1 MTAPQPL
8 SLASLRFVLVGPGRV
23 GSSLAAWLTSLGAHC
38 ESVAARSRRGATP
51 LATDFGSAAVAVE
64 DLRSADVDLLLLAVP
79 DPALAPLAAQLAL
92 RPQAP
97 VVLHTSGRHSAE
109 VLGALIAPARA
120 LGSFHPLKAFPRP
133 LPDPAE
139 ARGVFFATD
148 GDPAAQTL
156 ARRIGAALGGEVGEV
171 PAASR
176 LIYHLAATLAAGG
189 VTTLVA
195 LAAELAERERL
206 SPAVGRG
213 YLALAQGALTAAATA
228 STIPAA
234 ITGPVARGDWATF
247 EAEVAALR
255 ETGSGVVDL
264 VERLAAETAR
274 LTRTKDTKDTN
285 DENDPSPARAREG
298 GR

>member
-8 SLASLRFVLVGPGRV
+8 SLASLRFALVGPGRV
-23 GSSLAAWLTSLGAHC
+23 GSSLAGWLTSQGARC
-38 ESVAARSRRGATP
+38 ERVAARSQAGATL
-51 LATDFGSAAVAVE
+51 LATALGAAAVAVD
-64 DLRSADVDLLLLAVP
+64 DLQSADLDLLLVAVP
-79 DPALAPLAAQLAL
+79 DPVLAPLAAQLAL

-109 VLGALIAPARA
+109 VLGALVAPARA

-148 GDPAAQTL
+148 GDQAAQAL

-213 YLALAQGALTAAATA
+213 YLALAHGALTAAATA

-255 ETGSGVVDL
+255 ERSSGVVDL

-274 LTRTKDTKDTN
+274 LVGRERTPGTPTTRTTRT
-285 DENDPSPARAREG
+285 
-298 GR
+298 

>member
-1 MTAPQPL
+1 VTAPQPL
-8 SLASLRFVLVGPGRV
+8 SLESLRFALVGPGRV
-23 GSSLAAWLTSLGAHC
+23 GTSLAFWLTAQGARC
-38 ESVAARSRRGATP
+38 ATVAARSVVGAQALATALGAT
-51 LATDFGSAAVAVE
+51 AAAVDRLA
-64 DLRSADVDLLLLAVP
+64 SAEVDLLLLAVP
-79 DPALAPLAAQLAL
+79 DPALAPLAARLAL
-92 RPQAP
+92 VPQAP
-97 VVLHTSGRHSAE
+97 VVLHTSGRHSVE
-109 VLGALIAPARA
+109 VLGALVAPGRA
-120 LGSFHPLKAFPRP
+120 LGSFHPLKAFPRS

-139 ARGVFFATD
+139 AHGIFFATD
-148 GDPAAQTL
+148 GDAAAQRL
-156 ARRIGAALGGEVGEV
+156 ARRLGEAFGGEVGEV

-213 YLALAQGALTAAATA
+213 YLALAQGALAAAA
-228 STIPAA
+228 AAPTIPAA

-255 ETGSGVVDL
+255 ASGSGVVDL

-274 LTRTKDTKDTN
+274 LAGRQRTPGTPTTRTTGT
-285 DENDPSPARAREG
+285 
-298 GR
+298 

>member
-8 SLASLRFVLVGPGRV
+8 SLASLRFALVGPGRV
-23 GSSLAAWLTSLGAHC
+23 GSSLAGWLASQGAHC
-38 ESVAARSRRGATP
+38 QTVAARSRPGATP
-51 LATDFGSAAVAVE
+51 LATDLGAAAVAVD
-64 DLRSADVDLLLLAVP
+64 DLQSADADLLLVAVP
-79 DPALAPLAAQLAL
+79 DPALAPLAAQLTL

-97 VVLHTSGRHSAE
+97 VVLHTSGRHAAE
-109 VLGALIAPARA
+109 VLAALGQPGRA
-120 LGSFHPLKAFPRP
+120 VGSFHPLKAFPRP

-148 GDPAAQTL
+148 GDAAAQTL
-156 ARRIGAALGGEVGEV
+156 ARRLGEALGGEVGEV

-195 LAAELAERERL
+195 LAAEMAERERL

-213 YLALAQGALTAAATA
+213 YLALAQGALAAAA
-228 STIPAA
+228 AAPTIPAA

-255 ETGSGVVDL
+255 ETGSGAVDL
-264 VERLAAETAR
+264 VERLAVETAR
-274 LTRTKDTKDTN
+274 LAGRQRTPGTPTTRTTGT
-285 DENDPSPARAREG
+285 
-298 GR
+298 

>member
-8 SLASLRFVLVGPGRV
+8 SLASLRFALVGPGRV
-23 GSSLAAWLTSLGAHC
+23 GSSLAGWLTSQGAHC
-38 ESVAARSRRGATP
+38 ETVAARSRPGATP
-51 LATDFGSAAVAVE
+51 LATDLGAVAVAVD
-64 DLRSADVDLLLLAVP
+64 DLQSADVDMLLVAVP

-97 VVLHTSGRHSAE
+97 VVLHTSGRHAAK
-109 VLGALIAPARA
+109 VLAALARPGRA

-133 LPDPAE
+133 LLDPAE

-148 GDPAAQTL
+148 GDAAAQTL
-156 ARRIGAALGGEVGEV
+156 ARRLGEALGGEVGEV

-195 LAAELAERERL
+195 LAAEMAEREQL

-213 YLALAQGALTAAATA
+213 YLALAQGALTAAAA
-228 STIPAA
+228 APAIPAA

-255 ETGSGVVDL
+255 ETGSGAVDL
-264 VERLAAETAR
+264 VERLAVETAR
-274 LTRTKDTKDTN
+274 LAGRERTPGTPTTRTTRT
-285 DENDPSPARAREG
+285 
-298 GR
+298 

>member
-1 MTAPQPL
+1 VTAPQPP
-8 SLASLRFVLVGPGRV
+8 SLASLRFALVGPGRV
-23 GSSLAAWLTSLGAHC
+23 GSSLAGWLTSRGAHC
-38 ESVAARSRRGATP
+38 ETVAARSRPGAMP
-51 LATDFGSAAVAVE
+51 VATDLGAAAVAAD
-64 DLRSADVDLLLLAVP
+64 DLQSADVDLLLVAVP
-79 DPALAPLAAQLAL
+79 DPALAPLAVQLAL

-97 VVLHTSGRHSAE
+97 VVLHTSGRHAAA
-109 VLGALIAPARA
+109 VLAALGQPGRA

-148 GDPAAQTL
+148 GDAAAQAL
-156 ARRIGAALGGEVGEV
+156 ARRLGEALGGEVGEV

-195 LAAELAERERL
+195 LAAELAEREQL

-213 YLALAQGALTAAATA
+213 YLALAQGALTAAAA
-228 STIPAA
+228 APAIPAA

-255 ETGSGVVDL
+255 ATGSGVVDL

-274 LTRTKDTKDTN
+274 LVR
-285 DENDPSPARAREG
+285 
-298 GR
+298 

>member
-1 MTAPQPL
+1 M
-8 SLASLRFVLVGPGRV
+8 GPGRV
-23 GSSLAAWLTSLGAHC
+23 GASLAHWLTAWGAQC
-38 ESVAARSRRGATP
+38 EVVGARTAHGATP
-51 LATDFGSAAVAVE
+51 LATALGAAAVAVE
-64 DLRSADVDLLLLAVP
+64 ELRSADTDLLLIAVP
-79 DPALAPLAAQLAL
+79 DPALALLAAELAE
-92 RPQAP
+92 RPQASI
-97 VVLHTSGRHSAE
+97 VLHTSGRFSAA
-109 VLGALIAPARA
+109 ALAALAALAAPDRA

-148 GDPAAQTL
+148 GDPAAQQM
-156 ARRIGAALGGEVGEV
+156 ARRIGTAVGGEVGEV
-171 PAASR
+171 PAESR

-213 YLALAQGALTAAATA
+213 YLALAQGALTAAAA
-228 STIPAA
+228 APTIPGA

-264 VERLAAETAR
+264 VERLAEETAR
-274 LTRTKDTKDTN
+274 LAGKERTPGTPTTRTTRT
-285 DENDPSPARAREG
+285 
-298 GR
+298 